1 VHCASAGRRRQA
13 TSAYDVIHK
22 TGSIH
27 RITAPPEKDRDTAI
41 SNMLKN
47 LAKIGR
53 GDIIADRQTHRET
66 DRHAHRNTALVYRWR
81 SNQGRM
87 DGWTGEVE
95 MSGRGRETLHRH
107 SAASEGI
114 QHYSTTLVS
123 LALANCSLRRSCNL
137 TTRQTSLA
145 YIRRSAALSLIY
157 IAVNRMYT
165 VAEKKRNIII

>member
-1 VHCASAGRRRQA
+1 
-13 TSAYDVIHK
+13 
-22 TGSIH
+22 
-27 RITAPPEKDRDTAI
+27 
-41 SNMLKN
+41 
-47 LAKIGR
+47 
-53 GDIIADRQTHRET
+53 
-66 DRHAHRNTALVYRWR
+66 
-81 SNQGRM
+81 
-87 DGWTGEVE
+87 

-137 TTRQTSLA
+137 TTRQTPLA

-165 VAEKKRNIII
+165 VAEKKRSIII